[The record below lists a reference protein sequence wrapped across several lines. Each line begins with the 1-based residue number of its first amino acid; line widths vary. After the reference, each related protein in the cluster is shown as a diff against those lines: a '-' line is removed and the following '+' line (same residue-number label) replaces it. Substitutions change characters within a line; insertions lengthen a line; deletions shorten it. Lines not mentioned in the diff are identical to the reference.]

1 MVDCLENKIS
11 MKNSSNKICIG
22 SANFG
27 LNYGYKKKRLSKKDA
42 KKIINYSYKMGI
54 NYIDTAINYGDTHKI
69 LGEFNLKKFNVITK
83 LPTPPKNIKSIK
95 KWCISNVMQAKKT
108 LRIKCI
114 YGLLIHDTKIL
125 QNTNN
130 ANEIF
135 EALNF
140 LKSKKIIHKVGLSI
154 YDPKELDNYFDKYNF
169 KIIQFPFS
177 IFDRRILN
185 SGWLKRLSKKKIELH
200 ARSIFLQGLLL
211 IESKK
216 IPKKFKKWIK
226 YFTKL
231 DLFVKKKNI
240 SKKIACVSFV
250 RKFSKIDKFVIG
262 VNDINQIK
270 DNLALFIDKAVK
282 IPTHLEVKSQKLI
295 NPKMW

>member
-1 MVDCLENKIS
+1 

-22 SANFG
+22 SANFA
-27 LNYGYKKKRLSKKDA
+27 LNYGYKKKKLSKKNIR
-42 KKIINYSYKMGI
+42 KIINYSHKRGI
-54 NYIDTAINYGDTHKI
+54 NYIDTAINYGITHKI
-69 LGEFNLKKFNVITK
+69 LGEFNLKKFNIITK
-83 LPTPPKNIKSIK
+83 IPTPPKNIKSIK
-95 KWCISNVMQAKKT
+95 KWCISNVIQAKKT

-125 QNTNN
+125 HNTIN

-135 EALNF
+135 EALDF
-140 LKSKKIIHKVGLSI
+140 LKRKKIINKVGLSI
-154 YDPKELDNYFDKYNF
+154 YDPSELDDYFDKYNF
-169 KIIQFPFS
+169 QIIQFPFN

-185 SGWLKRLSKKKIELH
+185 SGWLKRLSKKKVELH

-211 IESKK
+211 LDLKK

-226 YFTKL
+226 NFNKL

-250 RKFSKIDKFVIG
+250 RKFSKINKFVIG
-262 VNDINQIK
+262 INDINQIK
-270 DNLALFIDKAVK
+270 DNLTLFIDKAVK